1 LGWLYLKKREEM
13 GIGLPALKCRQRKLT
28 LFLQDR
34 TKNMGSLGFQ
44 RGGSDEKKVI
54 VKTCIG
60 KIRRFTNY
68 PYFRVSK
75 II

>member
-1 LGWLYLKKREEM
+1 M

-34 TKNMGSLGFQ
+34 TENMGGLGFQ
-44 RGGSDEKKVI
+44 RGGPSKKKEL

-60 KIRRFTNY
+60 KIRFNNY
-68 PYFRVSK
+68 Q
-75 II
+75 